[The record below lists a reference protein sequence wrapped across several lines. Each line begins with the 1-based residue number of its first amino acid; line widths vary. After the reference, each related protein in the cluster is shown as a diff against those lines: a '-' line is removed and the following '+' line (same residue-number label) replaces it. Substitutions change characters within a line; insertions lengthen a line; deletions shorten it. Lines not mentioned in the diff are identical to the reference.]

1 MDIILF
7 LYSYQTGTFPAMAGM
22 NMMNMT
28 VPTQGEQIPTE
39 QIQQNNVQNQQRDNN
54 DVILDARGRVVEN
67 VDNDDDFGHDWLDY
81 VYTFSRFMVLIS
93 IVYFYSNF
101 TRFAIV
107 ALFFFVVYL

>member
-1 MDIILF
+1 
-7 LYSYQTGTFPAMAGM
+7 MAGM